1 MKGKK
6 WNYFGTKSVMQAAYG
21 PIWIS
26 NFFKYFHIIKTTINN
41 WFLKKFLRACDK
53 RGHQNGLVLLGEK
66 KRSFKG
72 RPSLAI
78 IISPL
83 RAWQLRSRLVDKLPF
98 EIFP

>member
-1 MKGKK
+1 MILLSLEITDSTLT
-6 WNYFGTKSVMQAAYG
+6 FS
-21 PIWIS
+21 
-26 NFFKYFHIIKTTINN
+26 FFKYFHIIKTTINN